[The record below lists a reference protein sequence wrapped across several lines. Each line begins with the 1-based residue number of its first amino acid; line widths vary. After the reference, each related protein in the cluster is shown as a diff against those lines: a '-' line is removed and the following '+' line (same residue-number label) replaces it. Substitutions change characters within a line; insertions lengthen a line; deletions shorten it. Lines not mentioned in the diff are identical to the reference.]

1 MADTQQSGRTIALF
15 GDSGAGKTTQ
25 IGELAK
31 FRYKLDKSR
40 TLIHSADMGG
50 YDSIMPLVR
59 LGIVEVRTFDPEK
72 DAIWTWIDTAV
83 SGAEGFGVVAF
94 DSATSMSESLLQSC
108 AQLSASGQ
116 DIGGRPAPK
125 FKIKGLDKT
134 LNIGSNVDSHYM
146 VVQAFMLDKIWK
158 STWMSRGG
166 VDLVWTFSVHRGEKA
181 DETPVLGPKLAGKAL
196 TAAIPKWFK
205 YTFRIASIPTI
216 DGAPEHVLY
225 LQEQADISGSVSFGN
240 SRYPLDATT
249 PLPSLIKPA
258 SLITALEL
266 IEAGQKEADEVLK
279 EELGM

>member
-1 MADTQQSGRTIALF
+1 MAEQLGRTIAMF

-31 FRYKLDKSR
+31 YRYKLDKSR

-59 LGIVEVRTFDPEK
+59 LGVVEVRTFDPAV
-72 DAIWTWIDTAV
+72 DSIWTWIDTAV
-83 SGAEGFGVVAF
+83 TNAEGFGVVAF

-125 FKIKGLDKT
+125 FKIKGQGDKT

-146 VVQAFMLDKIWK
+146 VVQSFMLDKIWK
-158 STWMSRGG
+158 STWMHRGG
-166 VDLVWTFSVHRGEKA
+166 VDVVWTFSVHRGEKA

-196 TAAIPKWFK
+196 TAAIPKWFN
-205 YTFRIASIPTI
+205 YTFRIASIPTL

-225 LQEQADISGSVSFGN
+225 LQEQSDISGAVSFGN

-249 PLPSLIKPA
+249 ALPASIKPA
-258 SLITALEL
+258 SIIEALTL
-266 IEAGQKEADEVLK
+266 IEAGQVEADEALK